1 MEEVFGLIGQ
11 AILAAIG
18 AAGIIGITMWLFF
31 GFGDEGGPLGKFIM
45 AALGSAIGA

>member
-1 MEEVFGLIGQ
+1 MEEVFGMMGQ

-18 AAGIIGITMWLFF
+18 AAGILTLTMWLFF
-31 GFGDEGGPLGKFIM
+31 GFGDEGGPLGNFIV